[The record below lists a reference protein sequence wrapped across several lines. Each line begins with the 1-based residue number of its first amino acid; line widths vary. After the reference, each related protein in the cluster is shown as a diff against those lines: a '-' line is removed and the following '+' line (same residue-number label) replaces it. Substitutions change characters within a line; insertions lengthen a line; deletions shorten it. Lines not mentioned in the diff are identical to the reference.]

1 MVDQLRCLPGHRPN
15 SPWDIRTVPRHMIYP
30 TLSTDPRDRVII
42 ASSVTTENEWVT
54 YVLDGNSWQQTIC
67 AQDEQSVILVC
78 ALLNDK
84 DEKEKEI
91 ATLKMELDLKNQQCA
106 YLRQQIPP
114 KNSGAKWSWLSILAL
129 LVLILATLKG
139 AVALE
144 TKSTSHGV
152 DYDRIIQLN
161 EELDVFIQNALQ
173 KNWTKHVTE
182 TFVYHH
188 KTQGLDWKAR
198 IVNSL
203 SEWYNNKKPQTS
215 HMVDSVFCA
224 IGLILPWI
232 WEVCVL
238 VLAIFIILKS
248 KRKALDCFYLAAAS
262 FSNLKFS
269 FVAVAP
275 IQTPHTIYVACALSV
290 VYWCDPIA
298 AALISLVYL
307 IGFSVIGMFMSD
319 VEYIKQLRAVLS
331 LAMIFSFHWLCDLF
345 GVPPIIFTVLC
356 FCWRLIRL
364 LAALP
369 GHVIEIR
376 DPTGKVTQKV
386 SSFDGP
392 LFKFFQGLKAK
403 LKQVRAV
410 SVPLVRINPTAV
422 CHISTG
428 DGSKGTGFFCANY
441 VVTAAHVVGNHKV
454 ATICYQG
461 KNYQANVKK
470 TSEKDMIFLE
480 IPSALQGVPR
490 FKLSKKYNCDW
501 VCVLAP
507 SGEGAFVTSVVEG
520 KAHGDTFSYPCPT
533 RDGMSGAPLLDVD
546 GHVLGIHQTHTGYTG
561 GAVRLEHEDVIDPPK
576 ENTQVAA
583 LKKQIEEL
591 KMQLAQ
597 KDAAP
602 ATPPPKPQRPP
613 RTKDMKQ
620 CNMEDSDI
628 VELIRIAMQREMGIL
643 REEINDSLLQ
653 KKKGKSKHG
662 RGRKH
667 GGGRRRKIGRM
678 FTEEEYQEMLDSGLE
693 PEQIRAIAEEL
704 YDQQHDFPEWSDPE
718 DDDEVNEW
726 WFGDDYSANVND
738 NDDDI
743 PSYYQKKKKPLSD
756 YLIKEWTKESIDEM
770 LASLSPLEMKKA
782 QPLLQH
788 LKCDDPLRKTVIVAM
803 LDRVLTS
810 NGLSPV
816 SDGLEYQQ
824 RMKPKN
830 RQAGAPRSPEADLG
844 AWKKSAVKPRRHLV
858 PDGYPVYCN
867 LPVNRPICDYN
878 IPDEP
883 LLGILPPAQSEF
895 EYAPTVWG
903 PEAFAKSFEK
913 FDYAPY
919 CDFEKDY
926 PECTQFADWA
936 WRVHHSYLEDTKV
949 IHISAT
955 EKNLDST
962 PAYPKML
969 DYDTEEDFLDEHG
982 WDPYVSAFSAIDRG
996 YEPDVLWYCFLK
1008 KEILKK
1014 KKIEDS
1020 DIRQIVCADPIYAR
1034 IGACFEQHQNHLT
1047 KLHTETHSG
1056 QCGWSPFNGGFTR
1069 LCQRLES
1076 KPGVFVELDWTR
1088 FDGTI
1093 PAPLIKRIKKLRF
1106 SMLCTE
1112 HQERYQHIYR
1122 WYVKNLLNRYV
1133 MMPSGEVTKQT
1144 RGNPSGQI
1152 STTIDNNMV
1161 NIWLQA
1167 FEFCWFFGPD
1177 KDLWRDYDTIVYG
1190 DDRLTRYPNLP
1201 ENYKERVITLYRDV
1215 FGMWIKPEKVKVS
1228 ETLEGLTFCGFTV
1241 GPDRLPYPTDEE
1253 KLYAGLVTPARKLPD
1268 VTALHGKLLSL
1279 QLLMHNHPDS
1289 AFKDYINKCLAETA
1303 RHAED
1308 LPARLTER
1316 QMDRLWRGGPKHKP
1330 NG

>member
-1 MVDQLRCLPGHRPN
+1 MVNQLRCLPGHRSN
-15 SPWDIRTVPRHMIYP
+15 SPWDIRTLPRHMVYP
-30 TLSTDPRDRVII
+30 TLSTDPRDRVIV
-42 ASSVTTENEWVT
+42 ASSVTVENEWVT
-54 YVLDGNSWQQTIC
+54 YVLDGDSWRQTIC
-67 AQDEQSVILVC
+67 APDEQTVILVC

-91 ATLKMELDLKNQQCA
+91 ATLKLENDLKAQQCA

-114 KNSGAKWSWLSILAL
+114 KNSGAKWSWLSIFAL
-129 LVLILATLKG
+129 LVLVLATLKG
-139 AVALE
+139 AAALE
-144 TKSTSHGV
+144 TKSTSHSV
-152 DYDRIIQLN
+152 NYDRILKLN
-161 EELDVFIQNALQ
+161 EELDDFIEKAMQT
-173 KNWTKHVTE
+173 NWTKQVTE
-182 TFVYHH
+182 TIAIQYETQTFGW
-188 KTQGLDWKAR
+188 KTKIFNHLNA
-198 IVNSL
+198 
-203 SEWYNNKKPQTS
+203 WYESKKPQTS
-215 HMVDSVFCA
+215 YMVD
-224 IGLILPWI
+224 GLMCLVGAILPWL
-232 WEVCVL
+232 WEICVII
-238 VLAIFIILKS
+238 LAIMIIAKS
-248 KRKALDCFYLAAAS
+248 HRRTHDCFYLAAAS
-262 FSNLKFS
+262 FSNLRFS
-269 FVAVAP
+269 LIAIAP
-275 IQTPHTIYVACALSV
+275 IQTLHTIYLTCFLSV
-290 VYWCDPIA
+290 IYFFDPIA
-298 AALISLVYL
+298 AALLSVMYL
-307 IGFSVIGMFMSD
+307 IGFAVVGMFLAD

-331 LAMIFSFHWLCDLF
+331 LTIVFATHWVCELLGF
-345 GVPPIIFTVLC
+345 PPIILTAFC
-356 FCWRLIRL
+356 FCWRLMRL
-364 LAALP
+364 LTAMP

-376 DPTGKVTQKV
+376 DPTGKITQKI

-403 LKQVRAV
+403 LKQVRSV
-410 SVPLVRINPTAV
+410 TVPLIRINPAAV

-441 VVTAAHVVGNHKV
+441 VVTAAHVMGNHKV
-454 ATICYQG
+454 GTVCYQG

-480 IPSALQGVPR
+480 IPPALQGVPR
-490 FKLSKKYNCDW
+490 LKLSKKYNCDW

-507 SGEGAFVTSVVEG
+507 SGEGAFITSVVEG

-546 GHVLGIHQTHTGYTG
+546 GHVLGIHQTNTGYTG

-597 KDAAP
+597 KDVAP

-678 FTEEEYQEMLDSGLE
+678 FTEEEYREMLDSGLE

-704 YDQQHDFPEWSDPE
+704 YEQQHDFPVWSDPE

-726 WFGDDYSANVND
+726 WFGDDYSGNVND
-738 NDDDI
+738 DDDDI

-756 YLIKEWTKESIDEM
+756 YLVKEWTKESIDEM
-770 LASLSPLEMKKA
+770 LSSLSPLEMKKA

-788 LKCDDPLRKTVIVAM
+788 LKCEDPLKKTVIVAM

-824 RMKPKN
+824 RVKPKN

-936 WRVHHSYLEDTKV
+936 WRVHHNYLEDTKV

-996 YEPDVLWYCFLK
+996 YDPDVLWYCFLK

-1047 KLHTETHSG
+1047 KLHTEEKSG

-1093 PAPLIKRIKKLRF
+1093 PAPLLKRIKKLRF

-1112 HQERYQHIYR
+1112 HQERYQHIYK

-1177 KDLWRDYDTIVYG
+1177 KELWRDYDTIVYG
-1190 DDRLTRYPNLP
+1190 DDRLTRYPILP
-1201 ENYKERVITLYRDV
+1201 ENYRERVIALYKNV

-1279 QLLMHNHPDS
+1279 QLLMHNHPNS
-1289 AFKDYINKCLAETA
+1289 AFKDYIDKCLAETA